1 MKSNALFMRVGKLS
15 HLMPSVS
22 AEVTGSEQCSAAG
35 VSLDKVREEKK
46 SGRGKQRKRLRT
58 LRSHRGE
65 TAGRDGLLLI
75 SATTY

>member
-35 VSLDKVREEKK
+35 GVLGQNRGREEK
-46 SGRGKQRKRLRT
+46 
-58 LRSHRGE
+58 
-65 TAGRDGLLLI
+65 
-75 SATTY
+75 